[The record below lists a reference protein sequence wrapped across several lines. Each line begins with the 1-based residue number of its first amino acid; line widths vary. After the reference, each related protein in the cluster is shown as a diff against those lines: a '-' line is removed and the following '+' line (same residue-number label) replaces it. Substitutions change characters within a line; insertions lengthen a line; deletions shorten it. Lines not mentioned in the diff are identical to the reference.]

1 MMRLLKLF
9 KKDTKE
15 YPDDKVPST
24 MDRIADIQSRIA
36 AIRSSYGWDQEPYKD
51 VAPITE
57 HAPPRELRQDDSRRD
72 NERATTDQKLNDLKA
87 KLLKK

>member
-1 MMRLLKLF
+1 MRLLKLF

-15 YPDDKVPST
+15 YPHDKVPST
-24 MDRIADIQSRIA
+24 MDRIADIRSRIA

-51 VAPITE
+51 ITSVAE
-57 HAPPRELRQDDSRRD
+57 HAPSGEIYQDVSKRD
-72 NERATTDQKLNDLKA
+72 DGRATKDQQLNDLKA